1 MPSRVENYSVALA
14 WVQARDTASGR
25 KRRPVYVLD
34 ADART
39 VTFLAITSQY
49 HNKSA
54 FIQQFYCPILDWA
67 DANLDRP
74 SWINTFEV
82 SQVSLREVSVE
93 MIGFLSERDTDR
105 LLHLIAEHDRLLG
118 LSTDDPDQ
126 DES

>member
-1 MPSRVENYSVALA
+1 MPSRVENHSVALA

-25 KRRPVYVLD
+25 KRRPVYVLG

-49 HNKSA
+49 EGKSA
-54 FIQQFYCPILDWA
+54 FIQQFYCPIQDWA
-67 DANLDRP
+67 DANLDRL

-82 SQVSLREVSVE
+82 YQVSLREVNVE

-118 LSTDDPDQ
+118 HTEDNPDD